1 MSAAPIRT
9 AAIILAAG
17 KGTRM
22 KSALPKVMHQIA
34 SRSMIGHV
42 LANLAPLG
50 SQPNV
55 VVVAPGMDQVAAEVA
70 PLPIAIQADQLG
82 TGHAVGCARQALGG
96 STGASFTGTVL
107 VLYGDSPFITTATL
121 ANLVARRAAP
131 DNPAVVVLGMR
142 PADPAKYGRLVQNSS
157 GGLERI
163 VEWKDA
169 TEAERAINLCNSG
182 VMAID
187 GQVLWSL
194 IDRVDNKNA
203 KGEYYLTDIVELA
216 RHDGRLCAVV
226 EAPEAELMG
235 VNSRAELAMAERL
248 FQDQRRAL
256 AMEEGATLIDPS
268 SVFFAADTRL
278 GRDVVVGPN
287 VFFGPGVSV
296 ADDVEIRAF
305 SHIEGA
311 KIASGAV
318 IGPFARLRPGAEIG
332 ADAHV
337 GNFVEVKNSIL
348 GQGAKAN
355 HLSYL
360 GDADIG
366 PKSNIGAGTIT
377 CNYDGYVKARTQIGA
392 GAFIGSNSALVA
404 PVKVGDGAIVG
415 AGSVITRDVEADA
428 IAVSRAEQVSRA
440 GRARDFRAQRQKM
453 KQDKSRK

>member
-1 MSAAPIRT
+1 MTAKLPST

-22 KSALPKVMHQIA
+22 KSALPKVMHRIA
-34 SRSMIGHV
+34 GRTMVGHV
-42 LANLAPLG
+42 LANLAPLKAAT
-50 SQPNV
+50 QV
-55 VVVAPGMDQVAAEVA
+55 VVVAPDMNQVVAEVA
-70 PLPIAIQADQLG
+70 PLPTAIQADQLG
-82 TGHAVGCARQALGG
+82 TGHAVGCARTALP
-96 STGASFTGTVL
+96 TFDGTVL
-107 VLYGDSPFITTATL
+107 VLYGDSPFISTATL
-121 ANLVARRAAP
+121 QALVARRAGA

-142 PADPAKYGRLVQNSS
+142 PADPAKYGRLILDAK
-157 GGLERI
+157 GGLDRI
-163 VEWKDA
+163 VEWKEA
-169 TEAERAINLCNSG
+169 SEAERAVTLCNSG

-187 GQVLWSL
+187 GKVLWSL

-216 RHDGRLCAVV
+216 RRDGRACAVV

-235 VNSRAELAMAERL
+235 VNSRAELAVAEAL
-248 FQDQRRAL
+248 FQDIRRAD
-256 AMEEGATLIDPS
+256 AMEEGATLVDPK
-268 SVFFAADTRL
+268 SVFFAADTKL
-278 GRDVVVGPN
+278 GRDVVIGPHV
-287 VFFGPGVSV
+287 VFGAGVEI

-337 GNFVEVKNSIL
+337 GNFVEIKNTVL
-348 GQGAKAN
+348 GAGAKAN

-366 PKSNIGAGTIT
+366 AKANIGAGTIT
-377 CNYDGYVKARTQIGA
+377 CNYDGYVKARTVIGA
-392 GAFIGSNSALVA
+392 DAFIGSNSALVA

-415 AGSVITRDVEADA
+415 AGSVITRDVDADA

-440 GRARDFRAQRQKM
+440 GRARDYRAQRQKL
-453 KQDKSRK
+453 KQEKTARK

>member
-1 MSAAPIRT
+1 MSGNSQPT

-22 KSALPKVMHQIA
+22 KSALPKVMHRIA
-34 SRSMIGHV
+34 GRTMVGHV

-50 SQPNV
+50 SALNV
-55 VVVAPGMDQVAAEVA
+55 VVVAPGMDRVAAEVA

-82 TGHAVGCARQALGG
+82 TGHAVGCARARLGDF
-96 STGASFTGTVL
+96 AGTVL
-107 VLYGDSPFITTATL
+107 VLYGDSPFISTATL
-121 ANLVARRAAP
+121 QALVARRAAA

-142 PADPAKYGRLVQNSS
+142 PADPAKYGRLILDKK
-157 GGLERI
+157 GGLDRI
-163 VEWKDA
+163 VEWK
-169 TEAERAINLCNSG
+169 EASEEERAVTLCNSG

-187 GQVLWSL
+187 GKSLWPL

-216 RHDGRLCAVV
+216 RRDGRACAVV

-235 VNSRAELAMAERL
+235 VNSRAELAIAEAL

-256 AMEEGATLIDPS
+256 AMEEGATLTDPK
-268 SVFFAADTRL
+268 SVFFAADTKL
-278 GRDVVVGPN
+278 GRDVIVGPN
-287 VFFGPGVSV
+287 VVFGPGVEI

-305 SHIEGA
+305 CHVEGA
-311 KIASGAV
+311 RIASGAV

-332 ADAHV
+332 EGAHI
-337 GNFVEVKNSIL
+337 GNFVEVKNSIV
-348 GQGAKAN
+348 GAGAKAN

-366 PKSNIGAGTIT
+366 AKSNIGAGTIT
-377 CNYDGYVKARTQIGA
+377 CNYDGYLKARTVIGA
-392 GAFIGSNSALVA
+392 EAFIGSNSALVA
-404 PVKVGDGAIVG
+404 PVRIGDGAIVG

-428 IAVSRAEQVSRA
+428 IAVSRAEQISRA
-440 GRARDFRAQRQKM
+440 GRARDFRAQRQKL
-453 KQDKSRK
+453 KQEKAGRK

>member
-1 MSAAPIRT
+1 MSASIPT

-22 KSALPKVMHQIA
+22 KSALPKVMHEIA
-34 SRSMIGHV
+34 GRSMIGHV

-55 VVVAPGMDQVAAEVA
+55 VVVAPGMEQVAAEVS
-70 PLPIAIQADQLG
+70 PLPTAIQADQLG
-82 TGHAVGCARQALGG
+82 TGHAVGCARQALGN
-96 STGASFTGTVL
+96 FPGTVL

-121 ANLVARRAAP
+121 RNLVTRRADA

-142 PADPAKYGRLVQNSS
+142 PADPAKYGRLVLDAK
-157 GGLERI
+157 GHLERI
-163 VEWKDA
+163 VEWKEA
-169 TEAERAINLCNSG
+169 SEAERAINLCNSG

-187 GQVLWSL
+187 GKILWSL

-216 RHDGRLCAVV
+216 RRDGRACAVV

-235 VNSRAELAMAERL
+235 VNSRAELAIAEGL
-248 FQDQRRAL
+248 FQDLRRTS
-256 AMEEGATLIDPS
+256 AMEEGATLIDPK
-268 SVFFAADTRL
+268 SVFFAADTKL
-278 GRDVVVGPN
+278 GRDVVIGPH
-287 VFFGPGVSV
+287 VFFGPGVSI

-311 KIASGAV
+311 RIESGAI

-332 ADAHV
+332 VDAHV

-348 GQGAKAN
+348 GAGAKAN

-360 GDADIG
+360 GDADVG
-366 PKSNIGAGTIT
+366 AKSNIGAGTIT
-377 CNYDGYVKARTQIGA
+377 CNYDGYVKARTVIGA

-415 AGSVITRDVEADA
+415 AGSVITRDVDADA
-428 IAVSRAEQVSRA
+428 IAVSRAEQVSRQ

-453 KQDKSRK
+453 KQDKSGRK

>member
-1 MSAAPIRT
+1 MSASSQQT

-22 KSALPKVMHQIA
+22 KSALPKVMHRIA
-34 SRSMIGHV
+34 GRTMIGHV

-50 SQPNV
+50 SRPNV
-55 VVVAPGMDQVAAEVA
+55 VVVAPGMDQVAAEVSPTPTA
-70 PLPIAIQADQLG
+70 VQHDQLG
-82 TGHAVGCARQALGG
+82 TGHAVGCAREALGG
-96 STGASFTGTVL
+96 FSGTVL
-107 VLYGDSPFITTATL
+107 VLYGDSPFISTATL
-121 ANLVARRAAP
+121 QALVTRRAGA

-142 PADPAKYGRLVQNSS
+142 PADPAKYGRLILDKS
-157 GGLERI
+157 GGLDRI
-163 VEWKDA
+163 VEWKEASD
-169 TEAERAINLCNSG
+169 AERAVALCNSG

-187 GQVLWSL
+187 GKVLWSL

-216 RHDGRLCAVV
+216 RRDGRACAVV

-235 VNSRAELAMAERL
+235 VNSRAELAVAEAL
-248 FQDQRRAL
+248 FQDLRRAQ
-256 AMEEGATLIDPS
+256 AMEEGATLTDPK
-268 SVFFAADTRL
+268 SVFFAADTKL
-278 GRDVVVGPN
+278 GRDVVIGPN
-287 VFFGPGVSV
+287 VVFGPGVEI

-305 SHIEGA
+305 CHIEGA
-311 KIASGAV
+311 KVAGGAI
-318 IGPFARLRPGAEIG
+318 IGPFARLRSGAEIG

-337 GNFVEVKNSIL
+337 GNFVEVKNSVL

-366 PKSNIGAGTIT
+366 ARSNIGAGTIT
-377 CNYDGYVKARTQIGA
+377 CNYDGYLKARTVIGA

-404 PVKVGDGAIVG
+404 PVKVGEGAIVG

-453 KQDKSRK
+453 KQEKAGRK